1 MRAPLSSLRVALP
14 LALFLAGAG
23 LCFPAP
29 LARAEDGPVGP
40 EGGVDGEE
48 KAEDVEAE
56 IKAQMDKILRL
67 MRENE
72 KALLEASVAGG
83 GRPQGVE
90 VQPPPGSSES
100 AAMAEPPPAGTPPPG
115 TPPQGGEEVRR
126 RIEELVRST
135 QQQGGT
141 IPGELENLVKMIPT

>member
-23 LCFPAP
+23 LVIPAP

-40 EGGVDGEE
+40 EGSEDDEE
-48 KAEDVEAE
+48 KAEDLEAE

-67 MRENE
+67 LRDNE

-83 GRPQGVE
+83 RRPEGVAVE
-90 VQPPPGSSES
+90 PPPGSSES
-100 AAMAEPPPAGTPPPG
+100 AAMSEPPPAGTPPAG
-115 TPPQGGEEVRR
+115 TPPQGEEVRR